1 MARNPANCFAYIIS
15 FKLKPNLNF
24 FCYNHFTNETI
35 GVQRGEVTDQSL
47 TADGGAGF
55 CARIFFNLS
64 VLLTVQTLPGAT

>member
-1 MARNPANCFAYIIS
+1 MAKNLANCFAYIIS

-24 FCYNHFTNETI
+24 FCYNHFTSETI

-47 TADGGAGF
+47 TAGRGAGF
-55 CARIFFNLS
+55 CAHISFNLS